1 MNRKNV
7 SGIML
12 AILLIVVLTLVTL
25 EFDAAAGEYVYP
37 FKDIFEKDLSDIA
50 SSVPQIEQIYVVT
63 YFDFIRTVLIRINY
77 TSGLSDNEK
86 IEIQYYVQHQ
96 LKEKW
101 YINLVALNHIFTP
114 PEQTPPWPGFVIGE
128 LLVEFTEPIAAKI
141 SFSPGIPWT
150 NESTLFNASASY
162 SQNGNITRY
171 EWDFG
176 DGNRKITEIPTIDH
190 TYSIEGDYNVT
201 LNVTDNTG
209 LWNSTTMTLTV
220 TFVTDLNKDR
230 KVDILDIT
238 IVAAVYGSHGPN
250 IPNPGDPPSKN
261 WNPTADL
268 DKNNLINI
276 IDITMV
282 AKDYGKTV

>member
-12 AILLIVVLTLVTL
+12 AIPLIVVLTLVTL
-25 EFDAAAGEYVYP
+25 EFDTAAGEYVYP

-50 SSVPQIEQIYVVT
+50 SSVPNIEQIYVVR
-63 YFDFIRTVLIRINY
+63 YFDFIRTVHIRINY
-77 TSGLSDNEK
+77 TSSLSDNEK
-86 IEIQYYVQHQ
+86 VDIQYNVQHQ
-96 LKEKW
+96 LIEKW
-101 YINLVALNHIFTP
+101 YIKTVGPNFILTP
-114 PEQTPPWPGFVIGE
+114 PEEPPPPWPGFVIGE
-128 LLVEFTEPIAAKI
+128 LLVGFMEPIAAKI
-141 SFSPGIPWT
+141 SFSPGIPWA

-201 LNVTDNTG
+201 LNVTDNTD
-209 LWNSTTMTLTV
+209 LWNSITMTLTV

-230 KVDILDIT
+230 GVDMRDIGYVAKRFMCKPGDSLWDPNADLNSDGIVDMGDIA
-238 IVAAVYGSHGPN
+238 IVA
-250 IPNPGDPPSKN
+250 KEF
-261 WNPTADL
+261 
-268 DKNNLINI
+268 
-276 IDITMV
+276 
-282 AKDYGKTV
+282 GKTV